1 MLDRPSLGNPRY
13 CAGTDHFLSYVVE
26 GDGSIMSN
34 PLVSSDR
41 CNTSIWRDNENWRS
55 RGEFQSID
63 TAKLKEHPYARRA
76 RAVLLGT
83 IVMMAVFFALLVVLG
98 LVIDNI
104 V

>member
-1 MLDRPSLGNPRY
+1 MLTGKRVALTSERR
-13 CAGTDHFLSYVVE
+13 AG
-26 GDGSIMSN
+26 IP